1 MFLLAEY
8 YRKGVVMTALK
19 HIRKAYLS
27 VYLFFF
33 LTALA
38 SGQPLQL
45 PEDFTQRYKILSE
58 VDGLLTNK
66 NTQSGLTQIMQIASP
81 ASPNLHTLLDTIY
94 ADTVYTFRSWEID
107 TSLYTNM
114 FLKMGTVPVN
124 NWSYDMQIVDTDGN
138 HHAEIIGQL
147 NPNNPS
153 VFPLTYYYE
162 WDNALNDFKQVVE
175 FDPTPGLSVGI
186 SVLSGDVDQD
196 GRKEIYYQRG
206 HWIRAYESSD
216 SSQYATEFRFRHE
229 PFEGIVPSGYAM
241 ADFDLDN
248 QTELAFIRV
257 MMDSAGV
264 YRNACIIRENTGCD
278 TCFTETAKVIM
289 PNSAGTTRFAVGD
302 LNRNGK
308 PEIFG
313 GGLFGLMSA
322 IESVADDSFSVIWQ
336 GQLPTFNADYHL
348 VTDDLNNNGKPEL
361 WAGGGYGVS
370 LTRNL
375 VTVFESDDQGGYL
388 PVSAVEIQGGNGLY
402 IWQIIA
408 ADFDGDHHDE
418 VVIDLGGTVMMFQ
431 LNSRNEILLK
441 WATFVEF
448 DYGIGTGDVD
458 GDGIAELVIAENIRD
473 GNMVITQSTVYKWNF
488 PVGVDVSNEKRIS
501 DITLSAYPNPFN
513 ASISFEYQLSTDTH
527 VSIDIFD
534 VLGRKVAS
542 VVDNPESSGNYLQ
555 QWHGTDRDGMAVSS
569 GIYYAVF
576 LIEGF
581 RQTKKLLLIR

>member
-1 MFLLAEY
+1 MKKKIYAVLILLFS
-8 YRKGVVMTALK
+8 
-19 HIRKAYLS
+19 LS
-27 VYLFFF
+27 GI
-33 LTALA
+33 AI
-38 SGQPLQL
+38 GQQL
-45 PEDFTQRYKILSE
+45 PAGLELPPHWDKLYEVISYDNGALTYKA
-58 VDGLLTNK
+58 K
-66 NTQSGLTQIMQIASP
+66 QSGLAQIKQVAPP
-81 ASPNLHTLLDTIY
+81 ASPYLHTMLDTIY
-94 ADTVYTFRSWEID
+94 ADTVYTFRVWEID

-124 NWSYDMQIVDTDGN
+124 NRSYDMLLTDSDRN
-138 HHAEIIGQL
+138 LLDEIIGL
-147 NPNNPS
+147 FNPNNGS
-153 VFPLTYYYE
+153 SYFPTYYNE
-162 WDNALNDFKQVVE
+162 WNPTSRGLEQVVD
-175 FDPTPGLSVGI
+175 FNPTPGTSVGI
-186 SVLSGDVDQD
+186 SVLCGDVDQD
-196 GRKEIYYQRG
+196 GRKEVYYQRG

-229 PFEGIVPSGYAM
+229 PFEAVIPSGYAM

-278 TCFTETAKVIM
+278 TCFTETATVIM

-348 VTDDLNNNGKPEL
+348 VTNDLNNNGKPEL

-418 VVIDLGGTVMMFQ
+418 VVIDVGGTVMMFQ
-431 LNSRNEILLK
+431 LNRRNEILLK

-448 DYGIGTGDVD
+448 DYGIGAGDVD

-473 GNMVITQSTVYKWNF
+473 GNTVITQSTVYKWNF
-488 PVGVDVSNEKRIS
+488 PVGIDVSNEKRIS

-513 ASISFEYQLSTDTH
+513 PITTIAFTLPQPATVQL
-527 VSIDIFD
+527 DIFD
-534 VLGRKVAS
+534 LNGRLVTTIADGSFGVGRHQATWNGSTAKGEPVAS
-542 VVDNPESSGNYLQ
+542 GVYFCRLSATGSSTGA
-555 QWHGTDRDGMAVSS
+555 GAV
-569 GIYYAVF
+569 YT
-576 LIEGF
+576 
-581 RQTKKLLLIR
+581 QTRKMLLMR

>member
-1 MFLLAEY
+1 MNKMITFFLLIF
-8 YRKGVVMTALK
+8 
-19 HIRKAYLS
+19 IRI
-27 VYLFFF
+27 
-33 LTALA
+33 
-38 SGQPLQL
+38 GICQQL
-45 PEDFTQRYKILSE
+45 PAGLELPPHWDKLYEVISYDNGALTYKAI
-58 VDGLLTNK
+58 
-66 NTQSGLTQIMQIASP
+66 QSGLTQIKQIAPPVSP
-81 ASPNLHTLLDTIY
+81 SLYTLLDTIY
-94 ADTVYTFRSWEID
+94 ADTVYTFRVWEID
-107 TSLYTNM
+107 TSLYTDM
-114 FLKMGTVPVN
+114 FLKMGTAPVN
-124 NWSYDMQIVDTDGN
+124 NRSYDMLLTDSDGN
-138 HHAEIIGQL
+138 LRNEIIGIY
-147 NPNNPS
+147 NPNDGLNFLPTFYNEWNPATRL
-153 VFPLTYYYE
+153 F
-162 WDNALNDFKQVVE
+162 DQVVD
-175 FDPTPGLSVGI
+175 FNPTPGTGVGI

-248 QTELAFIRV
+248 QMELAFIRV

-278 TCFTETAKVIM
+278 TCFTETAIVIM

-418 VVIDLGGTVMMFQ
+418 VVIDVGGTVMMFQ

-448 DYGIGTGDVD
+448 DYGIGAGDVD

-473 GNMVITQSTVYKWNF
+473 GNTVITQSTVYKWKF
-488 PVGVDVSNEKRIS
+488 PVGIDVSNEKRIS

-513 ASISFEYQLSTDTH
+513 PATTIAFILPQPATVQL
-527 VSIDIFD
+527 DIFD
-534 VLGRKVAS
+534 LNGRLVTTIADGSFGVGRHQATWDGSNTNGEPVAS
-542 VVDNPESSGNYLQ
+542 GVYFCRLSATGSLTGA
-555 QWHGTDRDGMAVSS
+555 GAV
-569 GIYYAVF
+569 YT
-576 LIEGF
+576 
-581 RQTKKLLLIR
+581 QTRKMLLMR

>member
-1 MFLLAEY
+1 MKKKIYAVLILLFS
-8 YRKGVVMTALK
+8 
-19 HIRKAYLS
+19 LS
-27 VYLFFF
+27 GI
-33 LTALA
+33 TI
-38 SGQPLQL
+38 GQQL
-45 PEDFTQRYKILSE
+45 PASLELPPHWDKLYKVISY
-58 VDGLLTNK
+58 DNGALTYRGK
-66 NTQSGLTQIMQIASP
+66 QSGLTQIKQVAPP

-94 ADTVYTFRSWEID
+94 ADTVYTFRVWEID
-107 TSLYTNM
+107 TSLYTDLL
-114 FLKMGTVPVN
+114 LKMGTVPVN
-124 NWSYDMQIVDTDGN
+124 NISYDMLLTDSDGN
-138 HHAEIIGQL
+138 LRNEIIGIY
-147 NPNNPS
+147 NPNDGLSFAPTFYNEWNPATRL
-153 VFPLTYYYE
+153 F
-162 WDNALNDFKQVVE
+162 DQVVD
-175 FDPTPGLSVGI
+175 FNPTPGTSVGV

-196 GRKEIYYQRG
+196 GRMEIYYQRG

-248 QTELAFIRV
+248 QMELAFIRV

-278 TCFTETAKVIM
+278 TCFTETATVIM

-322 IESVADDSFSVIWQ
+322 IESVANDSFSVIWQ

-418 VVIDLGGTVMMFQ
+418 VVIDVGGTVMMFQ
-431 LNSRNEILLK
+431 LNRRNEILLK

-448 DYGIGTGDVD
+448 DYGIGAGDVD

-473 GNMVITQSTVYKWNF
+473 GNTVITQSTVYKWNF
-488 PVGVDVSNEKRIS
+488 PVGIDVSNENRIS
-501 DITLSAYPNPFN
+501 DITLNAYPNPFN
-513 ASISFEYQLSTDTH
+513 ASISFEYQLSTETH

-542 VVDNPESSGNYLQ
+542 VVDNPQSSGSYLQ

-576 LIEGF
+576 HIEGF
-581 RQTKKLLLIR
+581 RQTTKLLLIR